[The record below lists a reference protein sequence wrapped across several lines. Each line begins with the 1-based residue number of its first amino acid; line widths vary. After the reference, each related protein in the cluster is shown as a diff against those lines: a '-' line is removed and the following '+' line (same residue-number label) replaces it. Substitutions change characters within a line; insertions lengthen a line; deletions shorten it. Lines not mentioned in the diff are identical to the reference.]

1 MTITPVGPATKEG
14 FTMAV
19 KMPPGSMGDYT
30 FEYRAPS
37 LVRYHFPGVT
47 MLLYATPTGKGT
59 SRVIMSFVG
68 PK

>member
-37 LVRYHFPGVT
+37 LVRW
-47 MLLYATPTGKGT
+47 AA
-59 SRVIMSFVG
+59 
-68 PK
+68 